1 MTATINISAAELGD
15 RDAIAALLA
24 DVGLST
30 MGLFEDAAWILVA
43 RAAADPTRA
52 DTAERSDDPSRILGV
67 AAVERYGASGLLRSV
82 ATAGSARG
90 TGLGRALVARAEAR
104 CHEEGVSTLY
114 LLTETAEEFFV
125 RRGYAVVD
133 RSDVPEAV
141 RASTQFV
148 ALCPSSATAMVRR
161 LLPA

>member
-1 MTATINISAAELGD
+1 MPISAAEPGD
-15 RDAIAALLA
+15 RDAIVALLA

-52 DTAERSDDPSRILGV
+52 AADPSRILGV

-82 ATAGSARG
+82 ATAGNARG
-90 TGLGRALVARAEAR
+90 TGLGRELVARAEAR

-148 ALCPSSATAMVRR
+148 ALCPSSATTMVRR